1 MHLSEEPLMEEY
13 SIAMQVWSLSKV
25 DLAEM
30 AANSVRMS
38 SFEGFLK
45 RRWLGH
51 HWDKKFELEYKGHTY
66 TVPDYKNHSFAK
78 TNVSPTRYHYRSK
91 NLTDEYKLLFLLTD
105 LCSVK
110 KIFKRKKK

>member
-66 TVPDYKNHSFAK
+66 TVPDYKNHCKDLIFSIYFF
-78 TNVSPTRYHYRSK
+78 SIRK
-91 NLTDEYKLLFLLTD
+91 NKCLTYKISL
-105 LCSVK
+105 
-110 KIFKRKKK
+110 